1 MSEEFVPIFMFAAIP
16 LTVWAVSAYRHK
28 THKAAFDV
36 MKTMVDKGDAL
47 NPEIV
52 RALGIRPRRKNSDL
66 RVGLILIAIAIA
78 TILMGGAIPEKEAQ
92 QVMGGI
98 AMFPLLVGLVYTGF
112 WVFISRKSPQD

>member
-1 MSEEFVPIFMFAAIP
+1 MSEDLVPVFMFAAIP

-28 THKAAFDV
+28 THKAALDV
-36 MKTMVDKGDAL
+36 MNTMVEKGDGL
-47 NPEIV
+47 NPDII
-52 RALGIRPRRKNSDL
+52 RAMGIRPRRKNSDL

-98 AMFPLLVGLVYTGF
+98 AMFPLLVGLVYVGL
-112 WVFISRKSPQD
+112 WVFMGRKSPQD